1 MIYDFISTACL
12 RLQGNFHAGSI
23 ATETWAY
30 RVRWCQPHAS
40 VSVPLSMLN
49 PAQRAQRLATI
60 EWLLPADRIF
70 ERLNKD
76 QEKEKEGLSA

>member
-1 MIYDFISTACL
+1 
-12 RLQGNFHAGSI
+12 
-23 ATETWAY
+23 
-30 RVRWCQPHAS
+30 
-40 VSVPLSMLN
+40 MLN